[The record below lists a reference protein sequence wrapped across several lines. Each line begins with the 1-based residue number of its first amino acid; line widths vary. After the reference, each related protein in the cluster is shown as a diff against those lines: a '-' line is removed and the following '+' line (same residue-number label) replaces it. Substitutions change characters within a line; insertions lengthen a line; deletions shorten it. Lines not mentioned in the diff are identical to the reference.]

1 MDSPDPVAVRG
12 GVLYVVAT
20 PIGNP
25 RDITLRAVDVLKGV
39 DLVAAEDTR
48 ETGKLLAAHGIE
60 ARMISCHEYN
70 ESHRVRGLLDRI
82 RSGGAVAL
90 VSDAGTPSISD
101 PGYRLVGAA
110 IDAGL
115 PVVPIP
121 GPSAALAGLS
131 VSGLSTDAFVF
142 VGFPPKKPG
151 KRAEALRSL
160 AGETRTLV
168 FYESPR
174 RILQLLDDLAGAL
187 GDRRGVAC
195 REMTKP
201 HEEFLRG
208 RLSDIRNR
216 LAERDAVKGELTL
229 LVAGRGAS
237 ASGDGFSGAD
247 LKTVLRDALG
257 APGATVSAVAKTV
270 AARLGLPKKHVYAVA
285 LAIQNEMGRT
295 SNRKGEDH
303 GQA

>member
-1 MDSPDPVAVRG
+1 MDSPDPGALRG

-25 RDITLRAVDVLKGV
+25 RDITLRAIDVLKGV

-48 ETGKLLAAHGIE
+48 ETGRLLAAHGIE

-70 ESHRVRGLLDRI
+70 EAHRTQGLLDRL
-82 RSGGAVAL
+82 RSGGTVAL
-90 VSDAGTPSISD
+90 VSDAGTPSVSD

-151 KRAEALRSL
+151 KRADALRSL

-174 RILQLLDDLAGAL
+174 RILRFLDDLVGAL
-187 GDRRGVAC
+187 GDRRGAAC

-208 RLSDIRNR
+208 RLSEIRHR
-216 LAERDAVKGELTL
+216 LAERDAVKGEFTL
-229 LVAGRGAS
+229 LVAGRGTS
-237 ASGDGFSGAD
+237 ASDDGVSEAA
-247 LKTVLRDALG
+247 LETALREALG
-257 APGATVSAVAKTV
+257 APGAKVSAVSKAV
-270 AARLGLPKKHVYAVA
+270 AGRLGLPKNEVYATA
-285 LAIQNEMGRT
+285 LDIQNEMGRT
-295 SNRKGEDH
+295 SNRKREER
-303 GQA
+303 